1 MIFKALSLNNIRS
14 YKNNEPIEFPIG
26 TSLFE
31 GDIGSGKSTILMAI
45 EFALFGLGNQKGDS
59 LLRKGSKK
67 GAVTLEFDVGN
78 DNYLVQRSLIRKEND
93 GPVRQEKGILGVNGV
108 KLDLSPSE
116 IKEKILKILNFKEPL
131 NARAQS
137 VIFRYAVYT
146 PQEEMKVILS
156 QKPDER
162 LQTLRK
168 AFGIEDYKIAAE
180 NANLISRSIKDRLI
194 ELKTE
199 TKDLDDKNQELFVLK
214 GNLDANKTKNAKFHV
229 HGGEL
234 EVLQKK
240 QKEMLEKL
248 QESEL
253 ELKKIQTEI
262 PHLKT
267 QTTDKQ
273 SLSIKY
279 HNEIKNAEE
288 ENQQKLIP
296 QIEALEKIE
305 CPTTETEDDL
315 SSKLMSIKKII
326 SARNGLA
333 ANLTM
338 LKENKESIENGLG
351 EAKNKTSEDMQNEKD
366 ALTVKIKE
374 QSDSVKSDKEQLQ
387 KISEKIYKL
396 DVEKSEILKK
406 IDNVNGLGD
415 LCPICGSILN
425 EEHKKNLEM
434 ESEEKIRKINS
445 ESKVLGH
452 VQLKGKEKLESQEIE
467 LKNLENNLS
476 DLKLLVEKVS
486 SLDNLK
492 DKITSTLEKLKSLD
506 VNLRSIIGD
515 SIEFDE
521 IDAYIT
527 YFETLLDK
535 LKEYNRNQKELENL
549 KYQFKKNFDKIRE
562 NKDNIDLLNKEIGSL
577 KENLVK
583 FEEKLEEL
591 KNVPN
596 EIAEVKFNHRK
607 IEEEFQLVKEK
618 IIETKTLM
626 EKLAEDISKVKD
638 EIKKKESLKKQLNK
652 FNDYHIWLNDYLIP
666 TLSLIEKHVMQKRYE
681 EFNDDFQKWFSIL
694 IEDTS
699 KTAKIDEEFTPIV
712 EQDGFEQDINYLS
725 GGEKTSVAL
734 AYRLALNNIVQKVS
748 TGMKSNLLILDEPT
762 DGFSREQLYKVRE
775 ILNELE
781 CPQIIIVSHERELGS
796 FADNVFRVEKIDGN
810 SCVTLME

>member
-1 MIFKALSLNNIRS
+1 MIFKTLTLNNIRS
-14 YKNNEPIEFPIG
+14 YKDNDPIKFPTG

-67 GAVTLEFDVGN
+67 GYVTLEFDVGD

-93 GPVRQEKGILGVNGV
+93 GPVRQEKGILGINGA
-108 KLDLSPSE
+108 KIDLSPSE
-116 IKEKILKILNFKEPL
+116 IKEKILGILNFKEPL
-131 NARAQS
+131 NPRAQS
-137 VIFRYAVYT
+137 VIFRYAIYT
-146 PQEEMKVILS
+146 PQEDMKYVLS
-156 QKPDER
+156 QKPDDR

-180 NANLISRSIKDRLI
+180 NANLLSRLIKDKLI

-199 TKDLDDKNQELFVLK
+199 TKDLDEKKNDLFILK
-214 GNLDANKTKNAKFHV
+214 GNLESNENKNTKFQLR
-229 HGGEL
+229 GEEL
-234 EVLQKK
+234 EILQKK
-240 QKEMLEKL
+240 HTETLEKL
-248 QESEL
+248 QKSEL

-262 PHLKT
+262 PHLKK
-267 QTTDKQ
+267 QIGDKEQ
-273 SLSIKY
+273 LSIKY
-279 HNEIKNAEE
+279 HNEIKSAEE
-288 ENQQKLIP
+288 ENQQKFTP
-296 QIEALEKIE
+296 QIETLEKIE
-305 CPTTETEDDL
+305 LPTTETEDDI
-315 SSKLMSIKKII
+315 SNKLATIKRVVNE
-326 SARNGLA
+326 RNNLA
-333 ANLTM
+333 SNLTM
-338 LKENKESIENGLG
+338 LEENKQSMENKLG
-351 EAKNKTSEDMQNEKD
+351 DTKNKTSEDLKKEEESLIN
-366 ALTVKIKE
+366 KIKE
-374 QSDSVKSDKEQLQ
+374 QSEIVNTDKEQLQ

-396 DVEKSEILKK
+396 DVEKSEIKK
-406 IDNVNGLGD
+406 KLANVDGLGD

-425 EEHKKNLEM
+425 DEHKKNLES
-434 ESEEKIRKINS
+434 ESEEEIRKINS
-445 ESKVLGH
+445 SSKVLGQ
-452 VQLKGKEKLESQEIE
+452 VQLKGKEKLEAGEIE
-467 LKNLENNLS
+467 LKALENNLNS
-476 DLKLLVEKVS
+476 LKILIEKISGLDDLKNKINS
-486 SLDNLK
+486 ISKNLK
-492 DKITSTLEKLKSLD
+492 NRD
-506 VNLRSIIGD
+506 VNLKSIMED

-521 IDAYIT
+521 TEKYIT

-535 LKEYNRNQKELENL
+535 LKEYNRSQKELENL
-549 KYQFKKNFDKIRE
+549 KYQFKKNSDKINE
-562 NKDNIDLLNKEIGSL
+562 NKDNIDLLSNEINSL
-577 KENLVK
+577 KQNLVQ

-596 EIAEVKFNHRK
+596 EISEVKFNHQK
-607 IEEEFQLVKEK
+607 TEEEFQLIKEK
-618 IIETKTLM
+618 IVETKTLI
-626 EKLAEDISKVKD
+626 EKMKEDISKVKD
-638 EIKKKESLKKQLNK
+638 EINKKEGLKKQLNK

-681 EFNDDFQKWFSIL
+681 EFNEDFQKWFSIL

-775 ILNELE
+775 ILNELN

>member
-1 MIFKALSLNNIRS
+1 MIFKTLTLNNIRS
-14 YKNNEPIEFPIG
+14 YKNNVPIEFPVG

-59 LLRKGSKK
+59 LLRKGSKR
-67 GAVTLEFDVGN
+67 GSVRLEFAVED
-78 DNYLVQRSLIRKEND
+78 DSYLVERSLIRKEND
-93 GPVRQEKGILGVNGV
+93 GPVRQEKGILGINGV

-116 IKEKILKILNFKEPL
+116 IKEKILNILNFKEPL
-131 NARAQS
+131 NPRAQS
-137 VIFRYAVYT
+137 VIFRYAIYT
-146 PQEEMKVILS
+146 PQEDMKYVLS
-156 QKPDER
+156 QKPDDR

-180 NANLISRSIKDRLI
+180 NANLLSRSIKDKLI

-199 TKDLDDKNQELFVLK
+199 TKDLEEKNHDLFILK
-214 GNLDANKTKNAKFHV
+214 GNLESNETKNAKFQV
-229 HGGEL
+229 RGEEL
-234 EVLQKK
+234 EILQKK
-240 QKEMLEKL
+240 QKETLEKL
-248 QESEL
+248 QEAEL

-262 PHLKT
+262 PHLK
-267 QTTDKQ
+267 KQ
-273 SLSIKY
+273 SEEKKQLSIKY
-279 HNEIKNAEE
+279 QKDIKSAEE
-288 ENQQKLIP
+288 ENQQKIIP
-296 QIEALEKIE
+296 QIETLEKIE
-305 CPTTETEDDL
+305 MPTAETEENL
-315 SSKLMSIKKII
+315 SSKLAAIKKIVNER
-326 SARNGLA
+326 SGLS

-338 LKENKESIENGLG
+338 LEENRQSMENKLG
-351 EAKNKTSEDMQNEKD
+351 DVKSKTSEDLQNEKD
-366 ALTVKIKE
+366 ALILKVKE
-374 QSDSVKSDKEQLQ
+374 QSNQVNSDKEQLQ

-396 DVEKSEILKK
+396 DVEKSEIEKK
-406 IDNVNGLGD
+406 LANVDGLGD
-415 LCPICGSILN
+415 LCPICGSKLN

-434 ESEEKIRKINS
+434 ESEEKVRRINS
-445 ESKVLGH
+445 ESKVLSH
-452 VQLKGKEKLESQEIE
+452 VQLKGKEKLESGEME
-467 LKNLENNLS
+467 LKTIENNLNS
-476 DLKLLVEKVS
+476 LNVLIEKISGLDDLKNKIS
-486 SLDNLK
+486 S
-492 DKITSTLEKLKSLD
+492 IYGKLNDLD
-506 VNLRSIIGD
+506 VHLKSIIGD
-515 SIEFDE
+515 SIKFDE
-521 IDAYIT
+521 INEYIN

-535 LKEYNRNQKELENL
+535 LKEYNRSQKDLENI
-549 KYQFKKNFDKIRE
+549 KYQFKKNFDKIKE
-562 NKDNIDLLNKEIGSL
+562 NKDNIDLLDKEIDSL
-577 KENLVK
+577 KQDLIK
-583 FEEKLEEL
+583 FETKLEEL

-596 EIAEVKFNHRK
+596 EIAEVKFNYTK
-607 IEEEFQLVKEK
+607 TEEEFQLVKEK
-618 IIETKTLM
+618 IVETKTLV
-626 EKLAEDISKVKD
+626 EKLKEDILKVKD

-681 EFNDDFQKWFSIL
+681 EFNEDFQKWFNIL

-775 ILNELE
+775 ILNELD